1 MRSAGRTRFQ
11 LTPDSVRG
19 EMMRRYA
26 PQCGA
31 AVDAVPESVGGDA
44 SAAHQRRADVPR
56 RCRGLTEDVTTR
68 AVMLRLWS
76 SSVPPKRRA
85 MVDRLCPMRPPLSR
99 RANGVMMQ

>member
-31 AVDAVPESVGGDA
+31 AVDVVPECAGGGA
-44 SAAHQRRADVPR
+44 PR
-56 RCRGLTEDVTTR
+56 RICVG
-68 AVMLRLWS
+68 
-76 SSVPPKRRA
+76 
-85 MVDRLCPMRPPLSR
+85 
-99 RANGVMMQ
+99 